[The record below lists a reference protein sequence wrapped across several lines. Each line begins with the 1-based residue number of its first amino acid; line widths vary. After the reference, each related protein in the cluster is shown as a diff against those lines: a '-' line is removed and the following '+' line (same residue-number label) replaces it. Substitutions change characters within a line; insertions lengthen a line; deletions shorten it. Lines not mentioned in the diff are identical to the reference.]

1 MKLAFE
7 HLNLTQNPFGR
18 LNHIDQHE
26 LAVVELGSLAEQ
38 LKQPRVAIQFVADHG
53 RGKTTHLKALHQQ
66 FATAPYLQ
74 IVPGMKAEYQKARI
88 HFIDSIENL
97 SSRERKALYKK
108 CDSLAYTTHKNMK
121 FELWRNGFTVISVKV
136 STLDPQTIQSI
147 FERRINACRRNTGA
161 VPRVSHADIKWL
173 LQQFKD
179 DIRTMES
186 YLYDIFQRLEKIE
199 PLRLNKRVAA

>member
-18 LNHIDQHE
+18 LNHIDQHD
-26 LAVVELGSLAEQ
+26 LAVVELGSLPEQ
-38 LKQPRVAIQFVADHG
+38 LEQTRVAIQFVADHG

-66 FATAPYLQ
+66 FASAPYLQ
-74 IVPGMKAEYQKARI
+74 IHPGMKAEFSQAPI

-108 CDSLAYTTHKNMK
+108 CGSLAYTTHKNMK

-136 STLDPQTIQSI
+136 SALDTNTIQSI
-147 FERRINACRRNTGA
+147 FERRINACRRNAGA
-161 VPRVSHADIKWL
+161 IPRISHSDIKWL
-173 LQQFKD
+173 QQQYKD

-186 YLYDIFQRLEKIE
+186 YLYDLFQALEKIE